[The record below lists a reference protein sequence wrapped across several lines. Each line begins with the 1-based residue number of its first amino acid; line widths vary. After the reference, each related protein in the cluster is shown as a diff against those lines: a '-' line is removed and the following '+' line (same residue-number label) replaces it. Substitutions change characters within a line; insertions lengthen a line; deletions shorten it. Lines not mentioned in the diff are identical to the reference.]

1 MPAMV
6 FEGYIL
12 RWGFQMETVSGDYV
26 EVSFTARSRRSRSG
40 APKQAI
46 IGSSQD
52 RPRASE
58 SLGLG
63 DWKYTVQ

>member
-12 RWGFQMETVSGDYV
+12 LWGFQLETVSGDYV
-26 EVSFTARSRRSRSG
+26 EVSFRTTARSRRSRSG

-63 DWKYTVQ
+63 D